1 MNASLTRIKKMG
13 ERTMA
18 DSVKVYGLDEM
29 KFESLSKNHL
39 TLVDFWAPWCGPCRM
54 MAPVVEELAGEMT
67 DVVFAKVNIDEN
79 MELAVGLSIS
89 SIPTLVLF
97 KDGTEVERVIGVQPK
112 KSLQAMIER
121 NR

>member
-67 DVVFAKVNIDEN
+67 DVAFAKVNIDEN

>member
-1 MNASLTRIKKMG
+1 
-13 ERTMA
+13 MA

-54 MAPVVEELAGEMT
+54 MAPVVEELAGEMS
-67 DVVFAKVNIDEN
+67 DVAFAKVNIDEN

-97 KDGTEVERVIGVQPK
+97 KDGSEVERLIGAQPK

>member
-1 MNASLTRIKKMG
+1 MNALLTRIKKMG

-54 MAPVVEELAGEMT
+54 MAPVVEELAGEMS
-67 DVVFAKVNIDEN
+67 DVAFAKVNIDEN

-97 KDGTEVERVIGVQPK
+97 KDGTEVERLIGAQPK